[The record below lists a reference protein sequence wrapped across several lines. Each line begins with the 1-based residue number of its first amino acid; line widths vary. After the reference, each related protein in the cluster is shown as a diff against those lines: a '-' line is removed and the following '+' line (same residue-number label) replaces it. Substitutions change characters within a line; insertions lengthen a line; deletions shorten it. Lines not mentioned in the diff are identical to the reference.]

1 MDFAK
6 LQLTI
11 RNPLSPQPGAPCTF
25 LPSLR
30 IPSFLSRAIH
40 LLQALQ
46 KNCFVSVSILIY
58 LLRFKFLV
66 VISLAYGEAR
76 LGHLGFLTG
85 GCGRENSGGI
95 WICSICFLK
104 ATTKFP
110 VFETVG
116 PEEALSK
123 SDDNFW
129 MEFLRAKGL
138 RSRDGIK
145 EVQFTLLLNCGGEAL
160 KRTGRAPPHDQSQ
173 CLSCHEGSRSQQKMD
188 F

>member
-1 MDFAK
+1 M
-6 LQLTI
+6 
-11 RNPLSPQPGAPCTF
+11 
-25 LPSLR
+25 LP
-30 IPSFLSRAIH
+30 
-40 LLQALQ
+40 
-46 KNCFVSVSILIY
+46 
-58 LLRFKFLV
+58 FKFPV

-76 LGHLGFLTG
+76 LGHLGFLMG
-85 GCGRENSGGI
+85 GYGRETSGGT

-110 VFETVG
+110 VFETAG

-129 MEFLRAKGL
+129 MEFLKAEGL

-160 KRTGRAPPHDQSQ
+160 KRTGRVLPHDQFQ
-173 CLSCHEGSRSQQKMD
+173 RLSCHEGSRSQQKMD